1 MVVDVEEEEAREVS
15 SSEGGSEQ
23 ERSARLFGFRWSGG
37 GREKMQVGKLEQDK
51 QMTTGK
57 KVRKNLEKRE
67 CVSSEIA
74 GQIDELERLRPPFQ
88 PSQSPFLSSLYPPA
102 QLFSFV
108 WISKL
113 VSPLSNLELLS
124 LLLLPTLLLLRRT
137 SRTTNSL
144 ARASKQLVEG
154 QEAQLQPPLRTE
166 EDQQD
171 GEMLLSGWGWVLSSL
186 RRSGG

>member
-1 MVVDVEEEEAREVS
+1 MNR
-15 SSEGGSEQ
+15 
-23 ERSARLFGFRWSGG
+23 RARLGCLGSDGPEEG
-37 GREKMQVGKLEQDK
+37 EKKLQAGKLEQDK
-51 QMTTGK
+51 QRTTGK

-74 GQIDELERLRPPFQ
+74 GQIERVGPPLLNLLTITT
-88 PSQSPFLSSLYPPA
+88 PFLSSLSPPA
-102 QLFSFV
+102 QLSSSV

-144 ARASKQLVEG
+144 VRASKQLVEE
-154 QEAQLQPPLRTE
+154 QEAQPQPPLQTE